1 MKRRLIL
8 ITIFVVVILALGFL
22 AHTFNLLG
30 LIKAMH
36 HM

>member
-8 ITIFVVVILALGFL
+8 ITIFVVVILALGLL
-22 AHTFNLLG
+22 AHMFNLLG

-36 HM
+36 GM